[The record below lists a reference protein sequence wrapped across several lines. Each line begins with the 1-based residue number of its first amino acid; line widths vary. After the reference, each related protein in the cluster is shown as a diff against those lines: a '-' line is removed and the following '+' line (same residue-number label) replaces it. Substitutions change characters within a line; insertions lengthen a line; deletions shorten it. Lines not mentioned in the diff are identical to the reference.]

1 MKITPSTF
9 HGFCP
14 KGKQK
19 ANCGGFSFSIPA
31 NFVNGWSW
39 GSALYR
45 DYSALSKDKQASSG
59 LCFDAEGTAYT
70 LKFVNGL
77 NREVFEHLVEDL
89 SSYSWRRAGPTAAT
103 LMQFT
108 LRCAHWATGQTTAR
122 LPRKPRCHSTI
133 AQHATSTPSGQSAFC
148 GWLWRSCWPT
158 NPSALG

>member
-1 MKITPSTF
+1 MRARPVKITPSTF

-59 LCFDAEGTAYT
+59 LCFDA
-70 LKFVNGL
+70 
-77 NREVFEHLVEDL
+77 L
-89 SSYSWRRAGPTAAT
+89 SSLSTASTGKSSSTWSRTCLPTLGDVRVRRQQP
-103 LMQFT
+103 
-108 LRCAHWATGQTTAR
+108 
-122 LPRKPRCHSTI
+122 
-133 AQHATSTPSGQSAFC
+133 
-148 GWLWRSCWPT
+148 
-158 NPSALG
+158 

>member
-1 MKITPSTF
+1 M
-9 HGFCP
+9 
-14 KGKQK
+14 
-19 ANCGGFSFSIPA
+19 GGP
-31 NFVNGWSW
+31 WSW

-108 LRCAHWATGQTTAR
+108 LRCAHWATGQTAAR

-133 AQHATSTPSGQSAFC
+133 VSTLRALPQDKAHSAGGYGEAAGLRIQVRWDRFNLC
-148 GWLWRSCWPT
+148 SILDPQDCRTGVRV
-158 NPSALG
+158 